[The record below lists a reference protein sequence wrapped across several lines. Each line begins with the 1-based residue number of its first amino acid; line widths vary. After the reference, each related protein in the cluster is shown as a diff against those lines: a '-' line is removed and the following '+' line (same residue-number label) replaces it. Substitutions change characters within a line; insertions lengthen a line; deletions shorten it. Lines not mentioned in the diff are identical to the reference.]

1 MTSNGAH
8 ETTVQ
13 NPVPPQD
20 LSGIVGHRFIYTYAN
35 GWQYEMYVKNA
46 TTIDYRIHS
55 GMVGGRWVK
64 DQQVDL
70 VQLDDDSYKIAWN
83 EPTGT
88 SVAVNVMPAKRR
100 LHGVIFFPHWV
111 EEDGER
117 TAATRTTTWTRCA
130 STATRARPTRY
141 MWSPSSR
148 RSPSSSTSAPTTTPS
163 SPSPRETFRRAGPTA
178 PTEPTRRAAR
188 RDLRGAP
195 DVADLLLHSSFEFGV
210 IHHG

>member
-117 TAATRTTTWTRCA
+117 TVCYQNDHLDEMRKYRDQ
-130 STATRARPTRY
+130 
-141 MWSPSSR
+141 
-148 RSPSSSTSAPTTTPS
+148 
-163 SPSPRETFRRAGPTA
+163 GPTYPIYVVPEFAKITLFEHVGADDDTLISIA
-178 PTEPTRRAAR
+178 PG
-188 RDLRGAP
+188 DLPRGW
-195 DVADLLLHSSFEFGV
+195 SNRTN
-210 IHHG
+210 